1 MIQYQKNI
9 MMRGKRR
16 KKVEKL
22 KSLLKYQRQ
31 IIEGFFVSVLGGWAF
46 TSLLKGS
53 YTKINNI
60 NYVAQDKFA
69 ITIML
74 IIVFSGVFA
83 FTYYKFSNVA
93 RIMMFMF
100 IYAFF
105 MMSACN
111 GYSYNWNETA
121 KNPIGNIC
129 FDAALCFIAVLA
141 FLYVKDDIFDI
152 VAEFKIDK
160 KKTNII
166 VAIVGILLFAFVGI
180 ITVYRYL
187 TYSNSTFDFG
197 IFTQMYENMKQTGSI
212 STTLE
217 RNRVLS
223 HFGVHFSP
231 IFYIALPIYFI
242 FPSPVTVQLIQA
254 FMVAL
259 PVIPIVLISRKYKLS
274 NWMTVGAVL
283 LYALYPATAGGTLYD
298 IHENCF
304 LTFLILMA
312 IWAIE
317 KKKNILTAIMVLLV
331 FFVKEDAPVYIM
343 VLGTFYLFS
352 RKDKK
357 RGLILMVTSAIYFI
371 IATSVVKSYGLGIMD
386 NRFSNLF
393 YDQQKGLSQL
403 IRTVLV
409 NPGYVISQIV
419 ANYDANGMEKIGY
432 ILLMFVPMAAVIFRN
447 GKKYS
452 RFILISPVIVINL
465 LTLYVY
471 QHDITF
477 QYNFGSIALMM
488 YLVIMNMADLK
499 PKKAKVAISVAVIC
513 AGVMFMGSM
522 APRLN
527 YYTSKYSQ
535 DKATYEKIN
544 IALSAVP
551 KNASVCASGFFTPHL
566 KNLEMYDQNHLEET
580 KYTDYLVIDERYTDE
595 KSKFDTVLSSGQY
608 DLIYNESGIISIYR
622 KK

>member
-1 MIQYQKNI
+1 M
-9 MMRGKRR
+9 
-16 KKVEKL
+16 EKL

-46 TSLLKGS
+46 TSLLKGA

-105 MMSACN
+105 MMSAYN
-111 GYSYNWNETA
+111 GCSYNWNETA

-129 FDAALCFIAVLA
+129 FDAVLCFIAVLA

>member
-1 MIQYQKNI
+1 M
-9 MMRGKRR
+9 
-16 KKVEKL
+16 EKL

-105 MMSACN
+105 MMSAYN

-129 FDAALCFIAVLA
+129 FDAVLCFIAVLA

-357 RGLILMVTSAIYFI
+357 RGLILMVSSAIYFI

-452 RFILISPVIVINL
+452 RFILISPIIVINL

>member
-1 MIQYQKNI
+1 M
-9 MMRGKRR
+9 
-16 KKVEKL
+16 EKL

-100 IYAFF
+100 IYVFF

-129 FDAALCFIAVLA
+129 FDAVLCFIAVLA

-357 RGLILMVTSAIYFI
+357 RGLILMVSSAIYFI

-432 ILLMFVPMAAVIFRN
+432 ILLMFVPMAVVIFRN

-452 RFILISPVIVINL
+452 RFILISPIIVINL

>member
-1 MIQYQKNI
+1 M
-9 MMRGKRR
+9 
-16 KKVEKL
+16 EKL

-105 MMSACN
+105 MMSAYN

-129 FDAALCFIAVLA
+129 FDAVLCFIAVLA

-357 RGLILMVTSAIYFI
+357 RGLILMVSSAIYFI

-452 RFILISPVIVINL
+452 RFILISPIIVINL

-499 PKKAKVAISVAVIC
+499 PKKAKVAISVAVIY

>member
-1 MIQYQKNI
+1 M
-9 MMRGKRR
+9 
-16 KKVEKL
+16 EKL

-121 KNPIGNIC
+121 KNSIGNIC
-129 FDAALCFIAVLA
+129 FDAVLCFIAVLA

-304 LTFLILMA
+304 LTFLILMT

-432 ILLMFVPMAAVIFRN
+432 IAYVCPYGSSNIQKWKKIFKIYIDFS
-447 GKKYS
+447 GYS
-452 RFILISPVIVINL
+452 NQF
-465 LTLYVY
+465 TY
-471 QHDITF
+471 
-477 QYNFGSIALMM
+477 AL
-488 YLVIMNMADLK
+488 
-499 PKKAKVAISVAVIC
+499 C
-513 AGVMFMGSM
+513 
-522 APRLN
+522 
-527 YYTSKYSQ
+527 
-535 DKATYEKIN
+535 
-544 IALSAVP
+544 LSA
-551 KNASVCASGFFTPHL
+551 
-566 KNLEMYDQNHLEET
+566 
-580 KYTDYLVIDERYTDE
+580 
-595 KSKFDTVLSSGQY
+595 
-608 DLIYNESGIISIYR
+608 
-622 KK
+622 

>member
-1 MIQYQKNI
+1 M
-9 MMRGKRR
+9 
-16 KKVEKL
+16 EKL

-46 TSLLKGS
+46 TSLLKGA

-100 IYAFF
+100 IYVFF

-129 FDAALCFIAVLA
+129 FDAVLCFIAVLA

-432 ILLMFVPMAAVIFRN
+432 IFLMFVPMAAVIFRN

>member
-1 MIQYQKNI
+1 M
-9 MMRGKRR
+9 
-16 KKVEKL
+16 EKL

-69 ITIML
+69 ITIIL

-105 MMSACN
+105 MMSAYN

-129 FDAALCFIAVLA
+129 FDAVLCFIAVLA

-452 RFILISPVIVINL
+452 RFILISPIIVINL

>member
-1 MIQYQKNI
+1 M
-9 MMRGKRR
+9 
-16 KKVEKL
+16 EKL

-46 TSLLKGS
+46 TSLLKGA

-100 IYAFF
+100 IYVFF
-105 MMSACN
+105 MMSAYN
-111 GYSYNWNETA
+111 GCSYNWNETA

-129 FDAALCFIAVLA
+129 FDAVLCFIAVLA

-357 RGLILMVTSAIYFI
+357 RGLILMVSSAIYFI

-452 RFILISPVIVINL
+452 RFILISPIIVINL

>member
-1 MIQYQKNI
+1 M
-9 MMRGKRR
+9 
-16 KKVEKL
+16 EKL

-46 TSLLKGS
+46 TSLLKGA

-105 MMSACN
+105 MMSAYN
-111 GYSYNWNETA
+111 GCSYNWNETA

-129 FDAALCFIAVLA
+129 FDAVLCFIAVLA

-312 IWAIE
+312 VWAIE

>member
-1 MIQYQKNI
+1 M
-9 MMRGKRR
+9 
-16 KKVEKL
+16 EKL

-46 TSLLKGS
+46 TSLLKGA

-100 IYAFF
+100 IYVFF

-129 FDAALCFIAVLA
+129 FDAVLCFIAVLA

-522 APRLN
+522 ATRLN

>member
-1 MIQYQKNI
+1 M
-9 MMRGKRR
+9 
-16 KKVEKL
+16 EKL

-69 ITIML
+69 ITILL

-129 FDAALCFIAVLA
+129 FDAVLCFIAVLA

-304 LTFLILMA
+304 LTFLILMT

-357 RGLILMVTSAIYFI
+357 RGLILMVASAIYFI